1 MPVVKEFLEEGSLRA
16 VGISN
21 HGCTDMQ
28 IVLDMDIPILSN
40 QLPYNLLNRV
50 VEDEVG
56 ICQQVGG
63 WYYSLLKSKVLNEA
77 ILCFPIAI
85 NKP

>member
-21 HGCTDMQ
+21 HGCKDMQ

-56 ICQQVGG
+56 VCQQVEIEKIMKG
-63 WYYSLLKSKVLNEA
+63 WMGIEYSLLLYLNC
-77 ILCFPIAI
+77 I
-85 NKP
+85 

>member
-56 ICQQVGG
+56 FC
-63 WYYSLLKSKVLNEA
+63 
-77 ILCFPIAI
+77 
-85 NKP
+85 